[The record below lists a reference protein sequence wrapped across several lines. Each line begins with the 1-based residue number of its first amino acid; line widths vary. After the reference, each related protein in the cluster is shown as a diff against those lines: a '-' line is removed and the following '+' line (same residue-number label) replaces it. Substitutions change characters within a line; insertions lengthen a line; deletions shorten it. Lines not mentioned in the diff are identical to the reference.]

1 MSNDYLKRILT
12 SKVYD
17 VVTETPLELAPL
29 ASARLNNRILLKR
42 EDQLS
47 VFSFKL
53 RGAYNK
59 MAHMPT
65 EDLRRGLCAASAG
78 NHAQGVACSANRLGA
93 RGVSVMPFTTSQLK
107 IYVVPN
113 LGGEVVLVGASFT
126 DGYADAVTLEKD
138 EGLTFVHPFDDE
150 DVIAGQGTIGMEILH
165 QHPGPIDAVFVPIGG
180 GGLIAGVAAYI
191 KQLRP
196 EIKIIGVQ
204 TE

>member
-59 MAHMPT
+59 MANMPA
-65 EDLRRGLCAASAG
+65 EELRRGVIAASAG
-78 NHAQGVACSANRLGA
+78 NRAQGVGYSASRLGA
-93 RGVSVMPFTTSQLK
+93 RGVVVMAVTTPQLRRDAVRK
-107 IYVVPN
+107 W
-113 LGGEVVLVGASFT
+113 GGEEGVVGDSVT
-126 DGYADAVTLEKD
+126 DA
-138 EGLTFVHPFDDE
+138 
-150 DVIAGQGTIGMEILH
+150 
-165 QHPGPIDAVFVPIGG
+165 
-180 GGLIAGVAAYI
+180 
-191 KQLRP
+191 
-196 EIKIIGVQ
+196 
-204 TE
+204 

>member
-59 MAHMPT
+59 MANMPV
-65 EDLRRGLCAASAG
+65 EDLRRGVVAASAG
-78 NHAQGVACSANRLGA
+78 KDAQGVAYSANSLGA
-93 RGVSVMPFTTSQLK
+93 S
-107 IYVVPN
+107 
-113 LGGEVVLVGASFT
+113 
-126 DGYADAVTLEKD
+126 AV
-138 EGLTFVHPFDDE
+138 
-150 DVIAGQGTIGMEILH
+150 
-165 QHPGPIDAVFVPIGG
+165 
-180 GGLIAGVAAYI
+180 
-191 KQLRP
+191 
-196 EIKIIGVQ
+196 IKIRRAA
-204 TE
+204 